1 VEKQKKIFID
11 CLMRSQFNKFI
22 KYFTEMESTS
32 QKAVW
37 LAFALFTI
45 AGIVLAFGMIFI
57 DLDQGQIAEYLRKL
71 RGKWWAPVAVTAVFT
86 ILAFLGA
93 PQFVLIAATVAVFGT
108 SEGVVLSW
116 IATMVSAIVGYILGR
131 IGGKVALQKMLGG
144 RGTRLLGFIGNN
156 GFLTSLIVRQVPT
169 GPFILVNLALGATN
183 VRASWFI
190 AGTGLGIMPK
200 ILLVAFGAH
209 GIGQVLKG
217 ENLSAILFFVVAAI
231 IWALIVFVVRPILVK
246 RQAISVE

>member
-1 VEKQKKIFID
+1 MHSQID
-11 CLMRSQFNKFI
+11 KAI

-37 LAFALFTI
+37 IAFVLFSI
-45 AGIVLAFGMIFI
+45 AGIILAFGMIFI
-57 DLDQGQIAEYLRKL
+57 NFDQGAIAEFL
-71 RGKWWAPVAVTAVFT
+71 RGLRGQWWASLAVTAIFT

-108 SEGVVLSW
+108 NEGIILSW
-116 IATMVSAIVGYILGR
+116 IATMVSALVGYMIGR
-131 IGGKVALQKMLGG
+131 IGGANVLQKLLGG
-144 RGTRLLGFIGNN
+144 RGTRLLKFIGKN
-156 GFLTSLIVRQVPT
+156 GFLTSFIVRQVPT
-169 GPFILVNLALGATN
+169 GPFILVNLALGATK

-190 AGTGLGIMPK
+190 AGTGLGILPK

-217 ENLSAILFFVVAAI
+217 ENLSALLFFVAAAL
-231 IWALIVFVVRPILVK
+231 IWALIVFVVRPFLIK
-246 RQAISVE
+246 RQSSEEA